1 LPSVGRALCDAGPL
15 IALFDSSD
23 SSHDR
28 CHAALDA
35 FAGRFV
41 TTWAVLTEAFHFIDN
56 REGRR
61 LLWDFVLSDAVRIED
76 IADSDLER
84 MRVLM
89 EQYANI
95 PMDFADASLV
105 VLAERLKIFLLF
117 TLDRRG
123 FSVFRPRRAQTFQIF
138 P

>member
-1 LPSVGRALCDAGPL
+1 MPSVGRALCDAGPL
-15 IALFDSSD
+15 IALFDTSD
-23 SSHDR
+23 YFHDR

-41 TTWAVLTEAFHFIDN
+41 TTWAVLTEAFYFVDHP
-56 REGRR
+56 EGRR
-61 LLWDFVLSDAVRIED
+61 LLWDFVLGDVLRIGD
-76 IADSDLER
+76 IAENDLAR
-84 MRVLM
+84 MRDLM
-89 EQYANI
+89 VQYADL

-105 VLAERLKIFLLF
+105 VLAERLRLFKIF

-123 FSVFRPRRAQTFQIF
+123 FSVFRPRNGPTFEIF